1 VCHTLCG
8 LAIKIKTHLTAKE
21 EVWKLKYF
29 SMQKTNL
36 IFKKN
41 KKSSKRNQNPSRDII
56 ITLDLISSFNTSK
69 NIILFQK
76 SSYNILDFV
85 ETTEQGP
92 HPSPIFASSSSD
104 LRKLALITKR
114 WFHSN
119 AENFSLRI

>member
-1 VCHTLCG
+1 METQIFQH
-8 LAIKIKTHLTAKE
+8 AKN
-21 EVWKLKYF
+21 KPNL
-29 SMQKTNL
+29 QKTQ
-36 IFKKN
+36 
-41 KKSSKRNQNPSRDII
+41 KSSKRNQNPSRDII
-56 ITLDLISSFNTSK
+56 ITLLYLISSFNTSQ
-69 NIILFQK
+69 NIIMFQK

-85 ETTEQGP
+85 ERTEQGP

>member
-1 VCHTLCG
+1 
-8 LAIKIKTHLTAKE
+8 
-21 EVWKLKYF
+21 
-29 SMQKTNL
+29 M
-36 IFKKN
+36 
-41 KKSSKRNQNPSRDII
+41 
-56 ITLDLISSFNTSK
+56 
-69 NIILFQK
+69 FQK

-92 HPSPIFASSSSD
+92 HPSPILASSSSSSD